1 MYIHDA
7 FSRKYSWLDLII
19 NSTIIS
25 TYRPMNDL
33 YVHYY
38 IHFIHSTH
46 FLVYFIFLLLYIS
59 LHFQKQTK
67 EFESHTFQL
76 VLYQWSEQNVLEIFQ
91 YKIRIKI
98 SKHCFL
104 LLVGFP
110 TKKSHIFWKPCINFM
125 RFEHRTSSFTPKN
138 SHLD

>member
-1 MYIHDA
+1 MTFMFIII
-7 FSRKYSWLDLII
+7 FISSIVPISWSTLYSYCF
-19 NSTIIS
+19 T
-25 TYRPMNDL
+25 
-33 YVHYY
+33 
-38 IHFIHSTH
+38 F
-46 FLVYFIFLLLYIS
+46 LYIS
-59 LHFQKQTK
+59 KNKQKS
-67 EFESHTFQL
+67 FESHTFQL
-76 VLYQWSEQNVLEIFQ
+76 VLYQWSEQNVLGIFQ

-138 SHLD
+138 SHLDKLKINCNLML